1 MIKIGARIVKL
12 AFEPHSEKS
21 LKATAMRNWLQSIIP
36 PCIRPQ
42 DTTGTADTLGASV
55 TGGPLGHGPGAAFN
69 GASQTGGANFMGNG
83 PQSGNVS
90 IA

>member
-1 MIKIGARIVKL
+1 MIRIGARIVKL

-83 PQSGNVS
+83 PQSGHFN